1 MAMNTS
7 SSGAVLTPAQ
17 VDELLIRP
25 VLAESVAAQ
34 VAKVIHTNASALRLP
49 VVAADPTAAW
59 TAEGAEIAVSD
70 ATLEEVNVAF
80 HALKGLTVVS
90 NELIEDSSP
99 EASQLVGEG
108 LARDVAKRLDAAYFG
123 VSAANTPNGIGSV
136 SGVQSVTFAG
146 PWANL
151 DPFHEALSLA
161 ETVGATVSAFVTSP
175 AVALALAKIKTGT
188 GSNTPL
194 LGQDPTSPTKRTIAG
209 VPLFVSSAVA
219 ANIVWAIPFQR
230 TVIGLRKDVDVA
242 TDTSAFFTSDRTAV
256 RAVLRAGFGFAHAA
270 AIVKVTATP

>member
-1 MAMNTS
+1 MNTS